1 MWVSVHVCGHSQFT
15 VNMFISEGKLWW
27 SVLYLCGFWGWNLG
41 PQVWW
46 QLPVP
51 PKPFFLPICIYFWVL
66 LIRPRRASG
75 SCIFHVSLPSV
86 SSLLNNNVSPWSL
99 RTAGVGWLVLPRLA
113 LLHVCCMYTCM
124 LHICWPLSSWE
135 LPCCLSL
142 GRSDAE
148 FPLKRHLFIKCEP
161 FFLLAGSRCGW
172 KWQRRRG
179 ESWLGKLVP
188 VSPQMT
194 HLRFSKSLRF
204 LVPERIC
211 ETQSDYPIK
220 SF

>member
-1 MWVSVHVCGHSQFT
+1 M
-15 VNMFISEGKLWW
+15 SEGKLWW
-27 SVLYLCGFWGWNLG
+27 SILYLCGFWGWNLG
-41 PQVWW
+41 PQVCW

-51 PKPFFLPICIYFWVL
+51 PKPFFLPICKYFWVH

-86 SSLLNNNVSPWSL
+86 SSLLNNNVSPRSL

-113 LLHVCCMYTCM
+113 LLHVM
-124 LHICWPLSSWE
+124 LHVYMYAGLCLHGSFHAAFPLEEAMQNFPWRDI
-135 LPCCLSL
+135 CLSNV
-142 GRSDAE
+142 S
-148 FPLKRHLFIKCEP
+148 LF

-188 VSPQMT
+188 VSPQMA

-211 ETQSDYPIK
+211 ETQSDFPIK